1 LGLYYLDTSALVK
14 LYVQEPGTQ
23 RLLGLTRSSNNNRFA
38 VLSLARVEMHSAVR
52 RRQRDGDL
60 DAQNAEHILA
70 RFDNHIEA
78 RFIRQLINEALLD
91 LAVALLD
98 RYTLRAY
105 DAVQLAGCIV
115 LRTSSGHDPPIFVCS
130 DRRLIEAAE
139 AEGLAAMN
147 PVA

>member
-14 LYVQEPGTQ
+14 LYVQEAGTQ
-23 RLLGLTRSSNNNRFA
+23 SLLGLTGSSNNRFA

-52 RRQRDGDL
+52 RRQREGDL
-60 DAQNAEHILA
+60 DAQNADHILV
-70 RFDNHIEA
+70 RFDHHFEA

-91 LAVALLD
+91 IAVALLD

-115 LRTSSGHDPPIFVCS
+115 LRTSSGYDAPIFVCS
-130 DRRLIEAAE
+130 DRRLIGAAE
-139 AEGLAAMN
+139 AEGLAAVN